1 MYVTPRRRAFFWR
14 PDIYYVEKW
23 LIKLLPVLSW
33 HSNSVSP
40 ETVAQVP
47 LEENIRM
54 LEYLGA
60 SMKSSARSYKINS
73 LYLLF
78 LKAKL
83 AADTGYIFS

>member
-1 MYVTPRRRAFFWR
+1 MYVTPHRRAFFWR
-14 PDIYYVEKW
+14 PDIYYVEKY
-23 LIKLLPVLSW
+23 LIKLLPILSW
-33 HSNSVSP
+33 HSNTVSP

-60 SMKSSARSYKINS
+60 SMKSSARSYKIDINS
-73 LYLLF
+73 LYLLL

-83 AADTGYIFS
+83 ALL

>member
-1 MYVTPRRRAFFWR
+1 MHNQIKTSAF
-14 PDIYYVEKW
+14 IL
-23 LIKLLPVLSW
+23 LISSFSAL
-33 HSNSVSP
+33 HI
-40 ETVAQVP
+40 

-83 AADTGYIFS
+83 ALL